1 MHLNFFD
8 LTNGEPVSNWSID
21 GGYFAEENDW
31 DVGNDK
37 HWQDMRVPLAIADGD
52 KRYAGIVLS
61 IDRKKEL
68 FVLDYEAETVTEV
81 QRIAS
86 GELVLVEDL
95 NDDGKT
101 DGLFFNERGLVT
113 IELATGK
120 EILRNPLA
128 GIDIINIQS
137 DADSGFLRIETETN
151 DGSNRLLYLVD
162 PATLEFQWEIP
173 IPTFVGKKICG
184 ETTAL
189 LCGKNPKKPSDKA
202 LAPRVLFTRVIVEA
216 RAAQFKGDTHSFASG
231 PRLSNSLTAAS
242 FVDSSDDPRLIE
254 PLPWNFYGNGPRLSN
269 SLTAAS
275 FFDSSDDPRL
285 IEPLPWNFYGNAMGM
300 FEIGRLD
307 HGPVALLTQLFPIVI
322 GVIVFPVGFVY
333 TMIRRRRW
341 SLQWFLL
348 LPLIFVLPYILLQM
362 PSELGAEYGYSSLP
376 AWQVKLWSAFIL
388 LPFLIFIGV
397 FARSVWQG
405 RWKLLFWL
413 TVLSLAVPVFMAV
426 QEVWSTPLFE
436 GGRFDWMDPG
446 SLWLL
451 WAAVWLGGV
460 GIAVLW
466 PLAFVGKMVLR
477 LFGALS
483 LIRSR

>member
-1 MHLNFFD
+1 M
-8 LTNGEPVSNWSID
+8 
-21 GGYFAEENDW
+21 
-31 DVGNDK
+31 
-37 HWQDMRVPLAIADGD
+37 
-52 KRYAGIVLS
+52 
-61 IDRKKEL
+61 
-68 FVLDYEAETVTEV
+68 LDYEAEPVTEV
-81 QRIAS
+81 QRIAF

-101 DGLFFNERGLVT
+101 DGLFFDERGLVT

-151 DGSNRLLYLVD
+151 DGSNLLLYLVD
-162 PATLEFQWEIP
+162 PATLEIQWEIP
-173 IPTFVGKKICG
+173 SPTFVAEGWYE
-184 ETTAL
+184 ETECTVL
-189 LCGKNPKKPSDKA
+189 LCGKNPKKPGDKA
-202 LAPRVLFTRVIVEA
+202 LAPRVLFNGVIVEA
-216 RAAQFKGDTHSFASG
+216 RAAQFKGDTRSFANGS
-231 PRLSNSLTAAS
+231 RLSNSLTAAS

-285 IEPLPWNFYGNAMGM
+285 IESLPWNIYGNAMGM

-307 HGPVALLTQLFPIVI
+307 HGPVTLLTQLFPIVI

-333 TMIRRRRW
+333 AMIRRRRW

-348 LPLIFVLPYILLQM
+348 LPLIFVLLYILLQM
-362 PSELGAEYGYSSLP
+362 PSELGAEYGNSSLP

-405 RWKLLFWL
+405 RWNLLFWL

-426 QEVWSTPLFE
+426 QEIWSTPLFE

-451 WAAVWLGGV
+451 WVAVWLGGV

-477 LFGALS
+477 LF
-483 LIRSR
+483 RRTVTDTKPPEPVVP